1 MFLRLLPKTLLGFLL
16 VPLFSGASNIKPSA
30 KPVNKTPVKN
40 SASANVKTT
49 KIRGTGKKE
58 TAKTASYNSHLE
70 TAKGFGLSPVKNNA
84 DVKKLVGSKKLSVT
98 KCNKGCTINKLT
110 HSKPYLVPT
119 ANKVLN
125 EIAHQFY
132 HKTKSTF
139 TVTSITRTLHDQK
152 TLQKV
157 NVNAKSGVSSHN
169 YGASFDASYIRF
181 NNKRAENPRLEKAL
195 YNVLSDFQKKG
206 KIYFIKESKQR
217 CFHVTVRS

>member
-1 MFLRLLPKTLLGFLL
+1 MLLRLLPKTLLGFLL
-16 VPLFSGASNIKPSA
+16 VPLLLGASNIKSST
-30 KPVNKTPVKN
+30 KPVNKTPDKN
-40 SASANVKTT
+40 SANAKTT
-49 KIRGTGKKE
+49 KINGTKKKE
-58 TAKTASYNSHLE
+58 TTKTANYNSHLE
-70 TAKGFGLSPVKNNA
+70 TAKGFGLAPVKNNT

-110 HSKPYLVPT
+110 HSKPYLVPA

-132 HKTKSTF
+132 NKTKSTF

-152 TLQKV
+152 SLQQV
-157 NVNAKSGVSSHN
+157 NVNAKNGISSHN